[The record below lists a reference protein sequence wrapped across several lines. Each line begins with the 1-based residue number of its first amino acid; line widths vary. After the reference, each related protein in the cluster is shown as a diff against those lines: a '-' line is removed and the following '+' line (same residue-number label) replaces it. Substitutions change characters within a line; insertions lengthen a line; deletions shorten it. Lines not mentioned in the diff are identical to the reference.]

1 MFFSLLLLLL
11 LAVFDSVHDVA
22 AAPLPT
28 PQQIS
33 CVSLLCL
40 CAWLGV
46 LFFLSIHNPWILCC
60 VVGFSHHRSAL
71 VCCVWF
77 PADHWRRRRAA
88 AHNQKRAR
96 ESLHWFEVMTK
107 LMDSWNHD
115 VKKQLVNGIYAS
127 SLSLSVSCSFS
138 HFLSSISS
146 SLVWDARFTHTRLG
160 GGWTVGGSHR
170 FICAMDTTY
179 LFLYQYKKKE
189 EKNWLIDR
197 PSSESLDRL
206 PISLRRRVYSRQMR

>member
-11 LAVFDSVHDVA
+11 LLCLILYMTLLPG
-22 AAPLPT
+22 PLPT
-28 PQQIS
+28 PKHIS

-40 CAWLGV
+40 CASLG
-46 LFFLSIHNPWILCC
+46 FFLSIHNPWILCC
-60 VVGFSHHRSAL
+60 VLAFLIIAVSAL

-127 SLSLSVSCSFS
+127 SLSLCLAHFLIFSPLFHRVSCEMVDLHTLDWWWLDCWRF
-138 HFLSSISS
+138 S
-146 SLVWDARFTHTRLG
+146 SLHMCHG
-160 GGWTVGGSHR
+160 YH
-170 FICAMDTTY
+170 
-179 LFLYQYKKKE
+179 
-189 EKNWLIDR
+189 
-197 PSSESLDRL
+197 
-206 PISLRRRVYSRQMR
+206 ISLSLSI